1 MVAIVYPY
9 TLQMVDCSIVR
20 ANAFKLKGRFCD
32 MIDRLQT
39 GLQNISDGI
48 VRSGYFLH
56 YLLQRFNRDGCRQSA
71 AALTY
76 MSLFAIVPMLTLMYS
91 MFSLVPA
98 FNEVGSQVEAFIF
111 SKFLPSSGQEV
122 SQYLSEFSSQA
133 RKLSAAGVV
142 ILMVTSF
149 LMLGNIEKTF
159 NHIWATTGGRKG
171 LAGFLVYWAILSLG
185 PLLLAAGMMMKTYLV
200 SFQLIVDEVDSL
212 GVSAILFSYL
222 PWLLTWVAFTLLY
235 IAVPNCKVRTSYA
248 IFGGLVTTA
257 LFETTKT
264 LFGSL
269 VAHSSYTSVYGAFA
283 VIPLFLIWIYLL
295 WVLILIGAELVRSLE
310 TFRYEGRGNEMP
322 DLLAVVIILWQ
333 CWRRQQKGQA
343 LSDSTMSVVGLDA
356 EHWRQ
361 LRNMLLEQRILEKTA
376 KGQYVLIRDPGSIT
390 LNDVVGW
397 LGGNFLSPTE
407 VMTEK
412 MIAAHPWY
420 AEYDMLIGGNRDAI
434 KRNMSV
440 DLQTLFVGD
449 KSPAFDPQKL

>member
-1 MVAIVYPY
+1 M
-9 TLQMVDCSIVR
+9 TNS
-20 ANAFKLKGRFCD
+20 LK
-32 MIDRLQT
+32 T
-39 GLQNISDGI
+39 GLQNIANGG
-48 VRSGYFLH
+48 VHAGHFLR

-98 FNEVGSQVEAFIF
+98 FNEVGLQVEAFIF
-111 SKFLPSSGQEV
+111 SKFLPSSGQEI
-122 SQYLSEFSSQA
+122 SQYLTEFSSQA

-149 LMLGNIEKTF
+149 LMLANIEKTF
-159 NHIWATTGGRKG
+159 NHIWATTGSRKG

-212 GVSAILFSYL
+212 GVFAILFSYL
-222 PWLLTWVAFTLLY
+222 PWLMTWLAFTLLY

-257 LFETTKT
+257 LFETAKT
-264 LFGSL
+264 VFGLL

-283 VIPLFLIWIYLL
+283 VIPLFLLWIYLL
-295 WVLILIGAELVRSLE
+295 WVLILVGAELVRSLE
-310 TFRYEGRGNEMP
+310 TFRYQGRGSAIP

-333 CWRRQQKGQA
+333 CWRRQQKGQT
-343 LSDSTMSVVGLDA
+343 LSDSTMTVVGLDA
-356 EHWRQ
+356 EHWRR
-361 LRNMLLEQRILEKTA
+361 LRNMLLERHILEKTA
-376 KGQYVLIRDPGSIT
+376 KGQYVLIRDPASIS

-397 LGGNFLSPTE
+397 LGGNFLSPTD
-407 VMTEK
+407 MMSEK
-412 MIAAHPWY
+412 LLASHPWY
-420 AEYDMLIGGNRDAI
+420 KQYERLIGDNRDSVQ
-434 KRNMSV
+434 RNMSV
-440 DLQTLFVGD
+440 NLQTLFAVNN
-449 KSPAFDPQKL
+449 SPEL

>member
-1 MVAIVYPY
+1 M
-9 TLQMVDCSIVR
+9 TNS
-20 ANAFKLKGRFCD
+20 LKA
-32 MIDRLQT
+32 
-39 GLQNISDGI
+39 GLQNIANGG
-48 VRSGYFLH
+48 VRAGHFLR

-111 SKFLPSSGQEV
+111 SKFLPSSGQAI
-122 SQYLSEFSSQA
+122 SQYLTEFSSQA

-149 LMLGNIEKTF
+149 LMLANIEKTF
-159 NHIWATTGGRKG
+159 NHIWATTGSRKG

-212 GVSAILFSYL
+212 GVAAILFSYL
-222 PWLLTWVAFTLLY
+222 PWLLTWLAFTLLY

-248 IFGGLVTTA
+248 IFGGLVTTV
-257 LFETTKT
+257 LFETAKA
-264 LFGSL
+264 LFGLL

-283 VIPLFLIWIYLL
+283 VIPLFLLWIYLL
-295 WVLILIGAELVRSLE
+295 WVLILVGAELVRSLE
-310 TFRYEGRGNEMP
+310 TFRYQGRGSAMP

-333 CWRRQQKGQA
+333 CWRRQQKGQS
-343 LSDSTMSVVGLDA
+343 LSDSTMTVVGLDA
-356 EHWRQ
+356 EHWRRS
-361 LRNMLLEQRILEKTA
+361 RNMLLDKHILEKTA
-376 KGQYVLIRDPGSIT
+376 KGQYVLIRDPASIS

-397 LGGNFLSPTE
+397 LGGNFLSPTD
-407 VMTEK
+407 MMSEK
-412 MIAAHPWY
+412 LLASHPWY
-420 AEYDMLIGGNRDAI
+420 KNYEMLIGDNRDSVQ
-434 KRNMSV
+434 RNMSV
-440 DLQTLFVGD
+440 NLQTLFAVNN
-449 KSPAFDPQKL
+449 SPEL

>member
-1 MVAIVYPY
+1 MTNV
-9 TLQMVDCSIVR
+9 LQ
-20 ANAFKLKGRFCD
+20 A
-32 MIDRLQT
+32 
-39 GLQNISDGI
+39 GLQNISDHM
-48 VRSGYFLH
+48 VRGGHFLH
-56 YLLQRFNRDGCRQSA
+56 YLVQRFNRDGCRQSA

-76 MSLFAIVPMLTLMYS
+76 MSLFAVVPMLTLMYS

-111 SKFLPSSGQEV
+111 SKFLPSSGQEI
-122 SQYLSEFSSQA
+122 SQYLTEFSSQA

-149 LMLGNIEKTF
+149 LMLANIEKTF

-222 PWLLTWVAFTLLY
+222 PWLLTWLAFTLLY

-257 LFETTKT
+257 LFETAKT
-264 LFGSL
+264 LFGLL

-283 VIPLFLIWIYLL
+283 VIPLFLLWIYLL
-295 WVLILIGAELVRSLE
+295 WVLILVGAELVRSLE
-310 TFRYEGRGNEMP
+310 TFRYQGRGSAMP

-333 CWRRQQKGQA
+333 CWRRQQKCQT
-343 LSDSTMSVVGLDA
+343 LSDSAMHRLGSVVGLDA
-356 EHWRQ
+356 EHWRR
-361 LRNMLLEQRILEKTA
+361 LRNMLLEKCVLEKTA
-376 KGQYVLIRDPGSIT
+376 KGQYVLIRDPSNIS

-397 LGGNFLSPTE
+397 LGGNFLSSTDA
-407 VMTEK
+407 MSEK
-412 MIAAHPWY
+412 LAVGHPWY
-420 AEYDMLIGGNRDAI
+420 AEYNRLIGDNRQVI
-434 KRNMSV
+434 EHNMSV
-440 DLQTLFVGD
+440 DLQTLFTSDNSAKSIGD
-449 KSPAFDPQKL
+449 NTNEENG

>member
-1 MVAIVYPY
+1 M
-9 TLQMVDCSIVR
+9 TNS
-20 ANAFKLKGRFCD
+20 LKA
-32 MIDRLQT
+32 
-39 GLQNISDGI
+39 GLQNIANGG
-48 VRSGYFLH
+48 VRAGHFLR

-111 SKFLPSSGQEV
+111 SKFLPSSGQEI
-122 SQYLSEFSSQA
+122 SQYLTEFSSQA

-149 LMLGNIEKTF
+149 LMLANIEKTF
-159 NHIWATTGGRKG
+159 NHIWATTGSRKG

-212 GVSAILFSYL
+212 GVAAILFSYL
-222 PWLLTWVAFTLLY
+222 PWLLTWLAFTLLY

-248 IFGGLVTTA
+248 IFGGLVTTV
-257 LFETTKT
+257 LFETAKA
-264 LFGSL
+264 LFGLL

-283 VIPLFLIWIYLL
+283 VIPLFLLWIYLL
-295 WVLILIGAELVRSLE
+295 WVLILVGAELVRSLE
-310 TFRYEGRGNEMP
+310 TFRYQGRGSAMP

-333 CWRRQQKGQA
+333 CWRRQQKGQS
-343 LSDSTMSVVGLDA
+343 LSDSTMTEVGLDA
-356 EHWRQ
+356 EHWRR
-361 LRNMLLEQRILEKTA
+361 LRNMLLDKHILEKTA
-376 KGQYVLIRDPGSIT
+376 KGQYVLIRDPASIS

-397 LGGNFLSPTE
+397 LGGNFLSPTD
-407 VMTEK
+407 MMSEK
-412 MIAAHPWY
+412 LLASHPWY
-420 AEYDMLIGGNRDAI
+420 KNYEMLIGDNRDSVE
-434 KRNMSV
+434 RNMSV
-440 DLQTLFVGD
+440 NLQTLFAVNN
-449 KSPAFDPQKL
+449 SPEL